1 MRNDVQFHRKSDP
14 LQFRSFIGQVVPDF
28 VPLDKVSSRMQSR
41 DEFIDDI
48 FAGLACAS
56 MSVRMT

>member
-1 MRNDVQFHRKSDP
+1 MRNDVQFHKKSDP
-14 LQFRSFIGQVVPDF
+14 LMFRSFIGQIVPDF
-28 VPLDKVSSRMQSR
+28 IPLDKVSGRMQSR

-48 FAGLACAS
+48 FAGFACSA